1 MEPTDTVRSFLAKIQ
16 EGSGVPAGRQ
26 KILNGF
32 PPRLLALPADLE
44 QPVSTLSVASGDTL
58 TVSAAAGPAEP
69 RAPAAG
75 PAPAAAAF
83 ASSSEPGKLSDGSR
97 MVRRPIADDNS
108 CLFNAVGY
116 VMERSYALAPRLRQV
131 IVAAIRA
138 DPFNYN
144 EGILGRPVDAYTQW
158 ILEPGAWG
166 RAIELVILAKH
177 FRKRIHA
184 CDVRTQRVDVYG
196 AEEGF
201 REAVFVIYDGI
212 HYDAMARSF
221 GAQDFDIT
229 VFDGDGPDF
238 AAVLAAAKTLVAHE
252 NKNKKFTDTAN
263 FTLRCGICKQGLRG
277 EKEAVEHAKLT
288 GHQHFTE
295 Y

>member
-1 MEPTDTVRSFLAKIQ
+1 MEPTDTVRSFLAKI
-16 EGSGVPAGRQ
+16 EDGSGVPAERQ

-32 PPRLLALPADLE
+32 PPRPLALPADLE
-44 QPVSTLSVASGDTL
+44 QPVSTLGVASGDTL
-58 TVSAAAGPAEP
+58 TVSAAAGPAGP
-69 RAPAAG
+69 RATPTG
-75 PAPAAAAF
+75 PAPAASAF
-83 ASSSEPGKLSDGSR
+83 ASSSDPGKLSDGSR

-131 IVAAIRA
+131 VVAAIRA

-144 EGILGRPVDAYTQW
+144 EGILGRPVDAYCRW

-166 RAIELVILAKH
+166 GAIELVILAKH

-201 REAVFVIYDGI
+201 GEAVFVIYDGI

-238 AAVLAAAKTLVAHE
+238 AAVLAAAKALVAHE

-263 FTLRCGICKQGLRG
+263 FTLRCGVCKQGLRG

-288 GHQHFTE
+288 GHQQFTE